1 MVINSSSTSISFHP
15 LIAFDGL
22 PVTLEIEHKAT
33 KTLVTATVT
42 PTIVGTKVT
51 LTLPSLA
58 TINAVAN
65 QLDELNIRVIQS
77 SKMYFEYLA
86 YWIVGSID
94 EYRQWKSWSTT
105 NTNSKNWITL

>member
-1 MVINSSSTSISFHP
+1 MVINNSSTSITFHP

-22 PVTLEIEHKAT
+22 AVNLEIEHKAT

-58 TINAVAN
+58 TINSVAN
-65 QLDELNIRVIQS
+65 NMDELNIRVLQS
-77 SKMYFEYLA
+77 NKIYYEYLA
-86 YWIVGSID
+86 YWIVGSLD
-94 EYRQWKSWSTT
+94 EYRTWKVWSTT
-105 NTNSKNWITL
+105 TANSKNWITL